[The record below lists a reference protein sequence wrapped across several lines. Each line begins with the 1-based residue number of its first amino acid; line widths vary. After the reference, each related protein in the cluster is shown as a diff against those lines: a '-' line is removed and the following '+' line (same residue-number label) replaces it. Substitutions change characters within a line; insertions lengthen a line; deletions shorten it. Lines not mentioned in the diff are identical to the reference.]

1 MTETELVRRIALSS
15 KLTRLKE
22 AVASDIH
29 FRSPGSFQF
38 DPMLIL
44 MLISIAIQAIAYCR
58 QKHTDEALV
67 IDLRNA
73 RAIKP
78 IRMRQFKRRLQRFC
92 NDTIYPKYGM
102 QFDKAIY
109 DSAVDLIENA
119 EDAEIKEILQ
129 IAREYSETTGAA

>member
-1 MTETELVRRIALSS
+1 MTEAELVRRIALSS

-22 AVASDIH
+22 AVASDIN

-44 MLISIAIQAIAYCR
+44 MLISIGIQAIVHCR
-58 QKHTDEALV
+58 ENREDEQLAL
-67 IDLRNA
+67 DLRNA

-78 IRMRQFKRRLQRFC
+78 IRMRLFKRRLRLFC
-92 NDTIYPKYGM
+92 ADTLYPKYGIK
-102 QFDKAIY
+102 FDKAIY

-119 EDAEIKEILQ
+119 EDTEIREILQ
-129 IAREYSETTGAA
+129 IAKEYTYSNNE